1 MEIDNTYLFSWD
13 EIPGNDDERIIEFL
27 KDELKIEWA
36 KTENISKIDDG
47 KTIIVSNKEKSLS
60 LKLNDEKT
68 KVNLKID
75 DGRVH
80 EFTVKTENGKLN
92 IYDSTYETIYV
103 PISVEET
110 ADNSWED
117 ISLLS
122 SEAKNDQGLTD
133 FLDSMPHNYFTLFS
147 PQEIIEHY
155 HFIKRNTL
163 GESGTLP
170 DDTNLEIRNSHYILM
185 ICKKDLS
192 SFHNL
197 IKKTEMSNK
206 QIVHHHTFFPKS
218 GDFQIIFI
226 QTTDEHFEPKQESEP
241 EKTDELKNILS
252 VKIDMEKRII
262 KENFLV
268 ESNEKI
274 ISSGSLEY
282 HINSGCFGTP
292 DDVMDA
298 LTHEFYP
305 NLNVAY
311 KKGMDRGKIAELA
324 ILYLQ
329 LKMKNID
336 SLCYIRKTHNN
347 LLKVNCF
354 GKSPSYTKSQRYLSF
369 LAGRLKMYQ
378 NLNDESQFEYL
389 GGFSN
394 FIKSSDKEHIEML
407 VFYLEPMDI
416 NMSCAEDYENINL
429 EKELTMDLTSRV
441 VPRFNDLSLFDILG
455 PVMIGP
461 SSSHT
466 AGANRL
472 GRLAR
477 NIIAAGI
484 ESKKLAKPLFLAAN
498 LFSSFRLTG
507 PGHGTPN
514 AILGGL
520 RGFDEA
526 DERISN
532 ETTNSTNVDEI
543 EICDENIAWCGYVD
557 SDFLNETYHENSVVF
572 MVNNSNNFSD
582 FKDVLLYIVG
592 ESYGGGNIQIC
603 EIGGLI
609 VPEVLHFDTKTR
621 EEFTGKQVEKLPTI
635 FDNAAISP
643 IFDYPPPEAK
653 GIPEDIKRPRIVEL
667 NDILWYSE
675 KTGTKISQ
683 MALEYECTTQGI
695 KKELYV
701 RENIEKIIHVMNECV
716 SDAME
721 EDQKKYEFF
730 GGDGVL
736 LNKFTNRNSHNTEQL
751 FLKASAFA
759 IGVSEQNAAHK
770 KVVAAPTAGAS
781 GIVPGVLTALDETYN
796 FSPQEKRSGLLT
808 AAFIGLVI
816 NNIVPT
822 AGATHGCQAETGV
835 GCAMAAAMATDML
848 GGNTEQI
855 INATALALKN
865 SLGLVCDPIGGKVE
879 VPCIK
884 RNGFK
889 AVEALVAAKM
899 ALSGITSAVS
909 ASEIVKA
916 MDEIGNN
923 MKNIY
928 KETSEG
934 GLARTIR
941 GRDGEI
947 HRNHCGICYNKG
959 IR

>member
-1 MEIDNTYLFSWD
+1 MEID
-13 EIPGNDDERIIEFL
+13 
-27 KDELKIEWA
+27 
-36 KTENISKIDDG
+36 
-47 KTIIVSNKEKSLS
+47 
-60 LKLNDEKT
+60 
-68 KVNLKID
+68 
-75 DGRVH
+75 
-80 EFTVKTENGKLN
+80 
-92 IYDSTYETIYV
+92 STCETIYV

-110 ADNSWED
+110 ANNSWED

-155 HFIKRNTL
+155 HFIKRNIL
-163 GESGTLP
+163 EESGTLP
-170 DDTNLEIRNSHYILM
+170 NGTNLEIRNSHYVLM
-185 ICKKDLS
+185 ICKKNLS
-192 SFHNL
+192 NFHNL
-197 IKKTEMSNK
+197 INKIEMSNK
-206 QIVHHHTFFPKS
+206 QIVHHHTFVPKS

-226 QTTDEHFEPKQESEP
+226 QTTDEHFQPEPK
-241 EKTDELKNILS
+241 KTDILNEILS
-252 VKIDMEKRII
+252 VDIVMEERVIHDTFLEESIGKIKP
-262 KENFLV
+262 
-268 ESNEKI
+268 
-274 ISSGSLEY
+274 SGSLKS
-282 HINSGCFGTP
+282 IIDSGYFGTP
-292 DDVMDA
+292 DDVMDI
-298 LTHEFYP
+298 LTHDFYP

-311 KKGMDRGKIAELA
+311 RKGMDLGKIAELA

-347 LLKVNCF
+347 RLKVNCF

-369 LAGRLKMYQ
+369 LTGRLKIYQ
-378 NLNDESQFEYL
+378 NLNNESHFEYL

-394 FIKSSDKEHIEML
+394 FIKSSEKEHIEML
-407 VFYLEPMDI
+407 VFYLEPMD
-416 NMSCAEDYENINL
+416 NNLDCAENDKNINL
-429 EKELTMDLTSRV
+429 ENELTMDLTSRV
-441 VPRFNDLSLFDILG
+441 VPRFNDLSLFDIMG
-455 PVMIGP
+455 PIMVGP

-484 ESKKLAKPLFLAAN
+484 ESKKLENHLFLAAN
-498 LFSSFRLTG
+498 LFSSFKLTG

-520 RGFDEA
+520 MGFDEA
-526 DERISN
+526 NEKISN
-532 ETTNSTNVDEI
+532 KTTNSTNVNEINISDEDI
-543 EICDENIAWCGYVD
+543 TWCGYVD
-557 SDFLNETYHENSVVF
+557 GDFLDEKYHENSVLF
-572 MVNNSNNFSD
+572 MVNDSNNFQGL
-582 FKDVLLYIVG
+582 KDVVLYIIG
-592 ESYGGGNIQIC
+592 ESYGGGNVQIR
-603 EIGGLI
+603 EIGGTI
-609 VPEVLHFDTKTR
+609 FQEVQYFDTQKR
-621 EEFTGKQVEKLPTI
+621 DRFTGKQVEKLPAFFGDI
-635 FDNAAISP
+635 AILP
-643 IFDYPPPEAK
+643 IFECPTSKEK
-653 GIPEDIKRPRIVEL
+653 GIPEGIKRPRIVEL

-675 KTGTKISQ
+675 KTEKNIPQ
-683 MALEYECTTQGI
+683 IAIEYECTTQEI
-695 KKELYV
+695 NESYITNK
-701 RENIEKIIHVMNECV
+701 IEKIIDVMNECV
-716 SDAME
+716 RKAME
-721 EDQKKYEFF
+721 EDQSKHDFF

-736 LNKFTNRNSHNTEQL
+736 LNKFTNMNSHNTEQL
-751 FLKASAFA
+751 FLKSSAFA
-759 IGVSEQNAAHK
+759 IGVSELNADHQK
-770 KVVAAPTAGAS
+770 IVAAPTAGAS
-781 GIVPGVLTALDETYN
+781 GIIPGVLTALDETYH
-796 FSPQEKRSGLLT
+796 FSCKEKSDGLLT

-822 AGATHGCQAETGV
+822 SGATHGCQAETGV
-835 GCAMAAAMATDML
+835 GCAMAAAMATDLL

-923 MKNIY
+923 MKKIY

-947 HRNHCGICYNKG
+947 HRNRCGICYNKG

>member
-1 MEIDNTYLFSWD
+1 M
-13 EIPGNDDERIIEFL
+13 
-27 KDELKIEWA
+27 KI
-36 KTENISKIDDG
+36 
-47 KTIIVSNKEKSLS
+47 
-60 LKLNDEKT
+60 
-68 KVNLKID
+68 
-75 DGRVH
+75 
-80 EFTVKTENGKLN
+80 
-92 IYDSTYETIYV
+92 DSTYETIYV
-103 PISVEET
+103 PISIEET
-110 ADNSWED
+110 ADNSWKYL
-117 ISLLS
+117 SLLND
-122 SEAKNDQGLTD
+122 EAEKDKGLTN
-133 FLDSMPHNYFTLFS
+133 FLNSMPHNYFTLFS

-163 GESGTLP
+163 EESGTLP
-170 DDTNLEIRNSHYILM
+170 KDTNLEIRNSHYVLM

-192 SFHNL
+192 SFHDL
-197 IKKTEMSNK
+197 IKKIEMSNK

-226 QTTDEHFEPKQESEP
+226 QTTDEHFQPEP
-241 EKTDELKNILS
+241 EKTDGLNEILS
-252 VKIDMEKRII
+252 VNIVMEKRVIR
-262 KENFLV
+262 ENFLE
-268 ESNEKI
+268 ESIEKI
-274 ISSGSLEY
+274 KPSGSLKSF
-282 HINSGCFGTP
+282 IDSGYFGTP

-311 KKGMDRGKIAELA
+311 TKGMDQGKIAELA

-329 LKMKNID
+329 LKLKNID
-336 SLCYIRKTHNN
+336 SLCYIRKTYNN

-455 PVMIGP
+455 PVMVGP

-520 RGFDEA
+520 MGFDEA

-532 ETTNSTNVDEI
+532 ETTNSTNVEII

-557 SDFLNETYHENSVVF
+557 GDFLDETYHENSVLF
-572 MVNNSNNFSD
+572 MVNDSNNFQDLES
-582 FKDVLLYIVG
+582 VVLYIVG
-592 ESYGGGNIQIC
+592 ESYGGGNVQIH
-603 EIGGLI
+603 EIGGTI
-609 VPEVLHFDTKTR
+609 FPDVLCFDTKKR
-621 EEFTGKQVEKLPTI
+621 DRFTGKQEEKLPAIFGDIAISTI
-635 FDNAAISP
+635 FE
-643 IFDYPPPEAK
+643 YPPSEAK
-653 GIPEDIKRPRIVEL
+653 GIPEGIKRPRIVEL
-667 NDILWYSE
+667 NDISWYSE
-675 KTGTKISQ
+675 KTGKNISQ
-683 MALEYECTTQGI
+683 IALEYECTTQGI

-701 RENIEKIIHVMNECV
+701 LKNIEKIIHVMNKCV
-716 SDAME
+716 SDAMKE
-721 EDQKKYEFF
+721 GQLKYEFF

-781 GIVPGVLTALDETYN
+781 GIIPGVLTALDETYD
-796 FSPQEKRSGLLT
+796 FSFQEKSDGLLT

-816 NNIVPT
+816 SNIVPT

-835 GCAMAAAMATDML
+835 GCAMAAAMTTDML
-848 GGNTEQI
+848 GGDTEQI

-928 KETSEG
+928 KETSKG

-947 HRNHCGICYNKG
+947 HRNHCGTCYNNG
-959 IR
+959 TR